1 MPILFGRRFMA
12 KFSVLSFAFS
22 IAALVGLS
30 PAAASQDAATAQ
42 VLTNLKRAYPA
53 TSFTSV
59 GPSAIPGLYEVL
71 MGRNVAYTDASGRY
85 FVFGNLMDMQT
96 QTNLTQERTESLQRV
111 EIPSLPIDQALKT
124 VKGNGS
130 RTLYV
135 FSDPSCGF
143 CKQLEPS
150 LAALTDVTIYTFI
163 VPMLGQ
169 PSMAAG
175 AGIWC
180 SKDRAK
186 AWTTHMTGSA
196 KAPSAPANCDHPLR
210 KNLQLAEK
218 LGITATPTLV
228 TAQGTR
234 VAGALPVAQLRALL
248 EQAAGA
254 SATTAQGSTTGT
266 VQP

>member
-1 MPILFGRRFMA
+1 MRNRLA
-12 KFSVLSFAFS
+12 S
-22 IAALVGLS
+22 IRMGLLATAMWSTVWGAAQ
-30 PAAASQDAATAQ
+30 AATAQDAASAQ
-42 VLTNLKRAYPA
+42 VLTNLKRTYPA

-59 GPSAIPGLYEVL
+59 GPSTIPGLYEVL

-85 FVFGNLMDMQT
+85 FLFGNLMDMQT

-254 SATTAQGSTTGT
+254 SATTAQGSTTGS